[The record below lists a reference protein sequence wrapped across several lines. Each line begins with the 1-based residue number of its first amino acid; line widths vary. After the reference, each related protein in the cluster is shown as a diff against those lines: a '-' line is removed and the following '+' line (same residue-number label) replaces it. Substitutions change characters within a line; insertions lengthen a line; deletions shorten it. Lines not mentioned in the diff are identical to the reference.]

1 MGFLKHQLETLG
13 SLGQWA
19 HVNVHCI
26 EDHITQASNLEL
38 YVFTPGCI
46 SHQRERERERERE
59 LSISINEWRF
69 CDEFTNSIC
78 TRDQKK
84 KKSPSTLYQCLIS
97 LFFLSYKIVLKDF
110 ED

>member
-19 HVNVHCI
+19 HVNVHCT

-59 LSISINEWRF
+59 SYLSVSMNGAF
-69 CDEFTNSIC
+69 ATNSP
-78 TRDQKK
+78 TQSAPETKK
-84 KKSPSTLYQCLIS
+84 KKNHQVHFTS
-97 LFFLSYKIVLKDF
+97 V
-110 ED
+110 

>member
-26 EDHITQASNLEL
+26 EDHITQASNLKL

-46 SHQRERERERERE
+46 SHQRERESY
-59 LSISINEWRF
+59 LSVSMNGAF
-69 CDEFTNSIC
+69 ATNSP
-78 TRDQKK
+78 TQSAPKTKK

-97 LFFLSYKIVLKDF
+97 LFSLSYKIVLKDF

>member
-1 MGFLKHQLETLG
+1 MGFLEHQLETLG

-46 SHQRERERERERE
+46 SHHREGERERE

-84 KKSPSTLYQCLIS
+84 NFSKYTLPVSDLII
-97 LFFLSYKIVLKDF
+97 FLILQNSIKRF
-110 ED
+110 